1 MARHVNVLEETAKR
15 TQAELDEII
24 SDSDSDLDDGM
35 DDQMRGVRE
44 QLNSTLKKTR
54 SAIQSMTL
62 TLIFTPHFLFRK
74 RLARAKFE

>member
-1 MARHVNVLEETAKR
+1 MARHVDDLEQTAKR
-15 TQAELDEII
+15 TQAELDEIN

-54 SAIQSMTL
+54 SAIQPMTL
-62 TLIFTPHFLFRK
+62 ALIFIPHFLFRK
-74 RLARAKFE
+74 RLARAEFE